1 MIILRSHENAFHSGL
16 EATLSNARIRYWIT
30 KKRKTVKPALKNC
43 FMCNLVKWKFIVP
56 LKTPSLPNFRVNFSY
71 AFERIGVVIAGPLY
85 VKDIYSRNENLNKC
99 YLFLFTLLA
108 QRQEPYIWKSN
119 KMFQRI
125 LVS

>member
-1 MIILRSHENAFHSGL
+1 
-16 EATLSNARIRYWIT
+16 
-30 KKRKTVKPALKNC
+30 
-43 FMCNLVKWKFIVP
+43 MCNLVKWKFIVP

-85 VKDIYSRNENLNKC
+85 VKDIYSRNENLSKC

-119 KMFQRI
+119 KMFQRT